1 MPKEPTTP
9 TADLINA
16 LAEFENVKANK
27 INPAFSNAGKKSG
40 YVSLDALLEAI
51 KPVLHK
57 HNLALIQTLISEEG
71 KVGIETSFLHS
82 SGTSFTF
89 GKLMIK
95 SENMTPQ
102 NIASAVTYL
111 RRITLTT
118 SAGISVDSDF
128 DGNGL
133 SAPAPVA
140 QQPQINAT
148 KAIQAAINQPV
159 SAPLKQ
165 TYLPTNN
172 AR

>member
-1 MPKEPTTP
+1 MPKEPTSP

-51 KPVLHK
+51 KPILHK

-133 SAPAPVA
+133 SAPVA
-140 QQPQINAT
+140 QQPQVNAT
-148 KAIQAAINQPV
+148 KAIQAAIAQPV

-165 TYLPTNN
+165 SYIPGTNN